1 MANAEYFNEWMGNVW
16 DKTYKLPNY
25 VLPWGQNLH
34 EVKLRFISTYATLQ
48 SQEIFNPFL
57 KNIFNYLFILCFMYS
72 INKEKNFQIQF
83 VQHQKDCAAKRNWG
97 LP

>member
-34 EVKLRFISTYATLQ
+34 EVKLRFISTYMQPLQ
-48 SQEIFNPFL
+48 SQEIFNPFFFKL
-57 KNIFNYLFILCFMYS
+57 CNYSLSVLCTVL
-72 INKEKNFQIQF
+72 IKKKKTFQIQF
-83 VQHQKDCAAKRNWG
+83 VQHQKDCAA
-97 LP
+97 

>member
-34 EVKLRFISTYATLQ
+34 EVKLRFISTYMQPLQ
-48 SQEIFNPFL
+48 STEVGRAFLIIFQTF
-57 KNIFNYLFILCFMYS
+57 
-72 INKEKNFQIQF
+72 
-83 VQHQKDCAAKRNWG
+83 
-97 LP
+97 